1 MNTQDLA
8 KLEAELLFCDAQIM
22 FGQAA
27 IKKYEIEK
35 LEILQ
40 KIRIYKESK
49 IEKREIYYTDDGET
63 MLVKKKNN
71 DDCKKEVSN
80 ITKNSSAEVKNTT
93 KLENHFET
101 NGIVSPEFIKDSD
114 MEKSGIPFKFLLED
128 TIIDM
133 INEKIPDF
141 EDSPLN
147 EPIPELTRTTFYEE
161 LDNNNMTIDK
171 LSNILETKIDYNYG
185 DFINFDDYRYGNM
198 FIVGKNGVLY
208 RNPDNSSSGGISIP
222 LVISQFLYDSVDK
235 YKDVAN
241 DIDVG
246 CKDNILN
253 QYVLNDNDKQKL
265 KFYWVMDDELIAE
278 DKNGK
283 NVDLIIA
290 KQSKDEKVDKQKV
303 KKVETKKSTVSKQH
317 ITIKY
322 GSTVVFTGG
331 KDKKLLEIFEKY
343 DIKIGSTVSKNTCLL
358 IAKDKNENSTKL
370 QKAKDLDIPIY
381 TVEEFN
387 EAPLNVIQ

>member
-1 MNTQDLA
+1 
-8 KLEAELLFCDAQIM
+8 
-22 FGQAA
+22 
-27 IKKYEIEK
+27 
-35 LEILQ
+35 
-40 KIRIYKESK
+40 
-49 IEKREIYYTDDGET
+49 
-63 MLVKKKNN
+63 
-71 DDCKKEVSN
+71 
-80 ITKNSSAEVKNTT
+80 
-93 KLENHFET
+93 
-101 NGIVSPEFIKDSD
+101 
-114 MEKSGIPFKFLLED
+114 
-128 TIIDM
+128 
-133 INEKIPDF
+133 
-141 EDSPLN
+141 
-147 EPIPELTRTTFYEE
+147 
-161 LDNNNMTIDK
+161 
-171 LSNILETKIDYNYG
+171 
-185 DFINFDDYRYGNM
+185 
-198 FIVGKNGVLY
+198 
-208 RNPDNSSSGGISIP
+208 
-222 LVISQFLYDSVDK
+222 
-235 YKDVAN
+235 AN

>member
-1 MNTQDLA
+1 MKNHEIK

-27 IKKYEIEK
+27 INKYEIEK
-35 LEILQ
+35 VELLQ
-40 KIRIYKESK
+40 KIRNYNDFKS
-49 IEKREIYYTDDGET
+49 EKREVYYTDDGET
-63 MLVKKKNN
+63 MLIKKNT
-71 DDCKKEVSN
+71 DDNLKKVDN
-80 ITKNSSAEVKNTT
+80 ITKNSSTEVKDTV
-93 KLENHFET
+93 KLENSLET
-101 NGIVSPEFIKDSD
+101 NGIVDPLLIEDYQ
-114 MEKSGIPFKFLLED
+114 MEKRGVPFKFILED

-147 EPIPELTRTTFYEE
+147 EPTPVWTQTTFYEE
-161 LDNNNMTIDK
+161 LDKNIMTIDK
-171 LSNILETKIDYNYG
+171 LSNILETTIDCNYG

-241 DIDVG
+241 DIEIG
-246 CKDNILN
+246 HKDDILKEYIINKNKMYEYKFIWDMDRVVSFEDEEGLVDFLEKKPVEKNKQNIT
-253 QYVLNDNDKQKL
+253 L
-265 KFYWVMDDELIAE
+265 KI
-278 DKNGK
+278 
-283 NVDLIIA
+283 
-290 KQSKDEKVDKQKV
+290 
-303 KKVETKKSTVSKQH
+303 
-317 ITIKY
+317 

-331 KDKKLLEIFEKY
+331 KDKKIINIFEKY
-343 DIKIGSTVSKNTCLL
+343 NIKVGSAVTKNTLLL
-358 IAKDKNENSTKL
+358 IAKDKDENSTKL
-370 QKAKDLDIPIY
+370 QKAKDLNIPIY

-387 EAPLNVIQ
+387 EATLNVIQ